1 MKTWKRRTH
10 KNRKFCRLNRG
21 KMSKDMFYMSYYQ
34 LLHTA
39 YLRTTSDTKDAV
51 KELFVELFGHEP
63 NHWSSDFIDKTET
76 CFANDGVTQSLIT
89 EGNIESADLLYQLL
103 IEIGFDVYLLQTAGS
118 VRRPTRKEF
127 YCWLPMK
134 KSLKLKKMVKRF
146 WKKRLPKDK
155 LLFSLYHQLEPYKY
169 EILTVYRKLLL
180 ANDTALIKPDK
191 KEAVLAYIA
200 GKLPTETEERE
211 CNEAAEQS
219 TVIEDADVTAEGIP
233 DEECQTLETAVE
245 ETILIEKSENKD
257 VPTQNETS
265 GCAKIPVK
273 IAEPLV
279 QQMTVQGYSSKC
291 VAKSKKPLTATGCRG
306 FNEKKQMS
314 RKKAVTCAV
323 CVAAAGALLVPLV
336 AYTVIK
342 HKA

>member
-1 MKTWKRRTH
+1 MKSWKRHTH

-21 KMSKDMFYMSYYQ
+21 KMSKDMFYLSYYQ

-39 YLRTTSDTKDAV
+39 YLRTVSDTKEAV
-51 KELFVELFGHEP
+51 RDLFVELFGHEP
-63 NHWSSDFIDKTET
+63 DKWSADFIDKTEQ
-76 CFANDGVTQSLIT
+76 CLANDGVTQSLIAD
-89 EGNIESADLLYQLL
+89 GSIESGDILNQLL

-127 YCWLPMK
+127 YNWLPVK
-134 KSLKLKKMVKRF
+134 KSLKQKKMVKRF
-146 WKKRLPKDK
+146 WKRRLPKEK

-180 ANDTALIKPDK
+180 ANDAALIKPDK
-191 KEAVLAYIA
+191 KEAVLVYIA
-200 GKLPTETEERE
+200 GKLPPQT
-211 CNEAAEQS
+211 NEQESSKAAEQS
-219 TVIEDADVTAEGIP
+219 SVIEDAVVTAEVMP
-233 DEECQTLETAVE
+233 EEVSQTVETTVE
-245 ETILIEKSENKD
+245 KAKPIEKSENKD

-265 GCAKIPVK
+265 GIAKIPVK
-273 IAEPLV
+273 LAEPFV
-279 QQMTVQGYSSKC
+279 QQMPVQGYSSKH
-291 VAKSKKPLTATGCRG
+291 VSQSKKPLTATGCRG

-323 CVAAAGALLVPLV
+323 CVAAAGALLIPLV